1 VILLTAN
8 FISADEEVARRAG
21 ADDFVV
27 KPFDPYE
34 LMSRVKA
41 LVRARP

>member
-21 ADDFVV
+21 ADDFVI

-34 LMSRVKA
+34 LMERVKA
-41 LVRARP
+41 LLQARP